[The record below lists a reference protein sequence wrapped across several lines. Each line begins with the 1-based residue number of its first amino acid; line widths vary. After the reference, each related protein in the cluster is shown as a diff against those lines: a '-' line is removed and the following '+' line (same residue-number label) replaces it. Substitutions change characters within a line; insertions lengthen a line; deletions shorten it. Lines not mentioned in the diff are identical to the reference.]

1 MILTINDFDNG
12 RYQIP
17 TNPKQDADLMACIQY
32 VEDFYLPK
40 LFGVELYELFLDDL
54 SLPVAGEPTDPRFI
68 KIFNAFNYQSDES
81 CNELVRS
88 EGIKEMLKGIVYYHY
103 VRDEPTRVT
112 TVGIKRTKSD
122 NSTNVTAIKH
132 DITSRLNQAVVT
144 YKSIQFYIC
153 YNTDFEYPEF
163 KGVEQKYN
171 HQF

>member
-32 VEDFYLPK
+32 VEDCYLPK
-40 LFGVELYELFLDDL
+40 LFGVELYELFLADL
-54 SLPVAGEPTDPRFI
+54 SLPVEGEPTEPRFV
-68 KIFNAFNYQSDES
+68 KIFNAFNYQSDDS
-81 CNELVRS
+81 CSEFIRS

-112 TVGIKRTKSD
+112 TVGIKRTESD
-122 NSTNVTAIKH
+122 NSMNVTAIWH
-132 DITSRLNQAVVT
+132 DITSRFNQSVVT
-144 YKSIQFYIC
+144 YKAIQYYIC
-153 YNTDFEYPEF
+153 HGTEFEYTEY
-163 KGVEQKYN
+163 KGIEQKYN